1 MDEFLIFFGVAVAGL
16 VGFTIAGVAG
26 FGGGV
31 IMLPILIWV
40 LGVREAIPA
49 LTIAQ
54 LIGSVSRVWLY
65 RRKISWRVVMWFSLG
80 ALPTSALGGF
90 LFIQAPKELL
100 IRVLGASMLLIV
112 AYSNSPWG
120 KNTKIPIWGFTPLGG
135 LFGFMAAFLG
145 IPGPFVASF
154 YLSYGLGASA
164 YLGTSSTSMMLTQL
178 PKLAVFGGSQLFSQ
192 EAVTMGVVV
201 GIMAFA
207 GAYTGRW
214 ILGRIPEAVF
224 PKIINALLVTVGL
237 LFLIRG

>member
-1 MDEFLIFFGVAVAGL
+1 MDEIQIFFAVAGAGL
-16 VGFTIAGVAG
+16 LGFTIAGVAG
-26 FGGGV
+26 FGGGG
-31 IMLPILIWV
+31 IMLPVLVWV
-40 LGVREAIPA
+40 LGVREAVPA

-54 LIGSVSRVWLY
+54 LIGSVGRVWLY
-65 RRKISWRVVMWFSLG
+65 RRQISWRVVMWFSLG

-100 IRVLGASMLLIV
+100 IRILGASMLLIV
-112 AYSNSPWG
+112 VYTISPWG
-120 KNTKIPIWGFTPLGG
+120 KKAKVPLWGFTPLGG

-154 YLSYGLGASA
+154 YLSYGLNAGA
-164 YLGTSSTSMMLTQL
+164 YLGTSSTSMMLTQF
-178 PKLAVFGGSQLFSQ
+178 PKLAVFGGSRLFTQ
-192 EAVTMGVVV
+192 EAVSMGVVI

-207 GAYTGRW
+207 GAYSGKW

-224 PKIINALLVTVGL
+224 PKLINALLISVGI